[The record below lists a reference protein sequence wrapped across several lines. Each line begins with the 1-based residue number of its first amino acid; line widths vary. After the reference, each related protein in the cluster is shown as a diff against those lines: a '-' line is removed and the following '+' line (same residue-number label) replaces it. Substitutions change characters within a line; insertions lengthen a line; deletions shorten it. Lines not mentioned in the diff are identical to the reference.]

1 VDKYSTSGIPQ
12 VTVKVWKWVATLLWE
27 ASDIHLYF
35 NQHYSYTHGA
45 FFVKHSALPVR
56 HVHTHWLVED
66 HWKTTAKKLAKH
78 GKKWQLTVLNQ
89 LT

>member
-1 VDKYSTSGIPQ
+1 VDKYSTSGTPQ

-45 FFVKHSALPVR
+45 LSTAGPARPHP
-56 HVHTHWLVED
+56 LVSRRSLEN
-66 HWKTTAKKLAKH
+66 H
-78 GKKWQLTVLNQ
+78 GKKTHQTWQKM
-89 LT
+89 